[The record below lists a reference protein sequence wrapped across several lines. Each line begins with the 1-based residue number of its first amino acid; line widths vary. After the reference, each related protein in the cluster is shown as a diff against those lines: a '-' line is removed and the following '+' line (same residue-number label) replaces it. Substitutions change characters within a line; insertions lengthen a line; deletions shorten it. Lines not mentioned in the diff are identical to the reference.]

1 MNLPTNTM
9 KAYRFSIILITSV
22 LLGSILGYFWG
33 QEAAVLKPFGD
44 IFLNLLFTA
53 VVPLVFFSIASAV
66 SSITDG
72 LRLGK
77 ILTSMLAV
85 FIVTGI
91 IASLVMV
98 IGVNIFPPAEGL
110 HISFPLPEKIETSS
124 IAQKIVETL
133 TTNDFSGLFSKKNM
147 LAIIL
152 FALLTGFATQMAGDK
167 GKPFASFLAS
177 ANEVMLKLI
186 HIIMYFAPIGLAAY
200 FAYLIGVFGPE
211 LAGSLAR
218 AMALYYP
225 ISIVYFFVA
234 FTLYAIWAAGWQ
246 GMKTFWRNILPATLV
261 ALGTGSSMAT
271 IPVNLQAA
279 NKTGVPRDISEMVI
293 PIGATIHM
301 DGSCL
306 SAILKIALLF
316 GLYGRD
322 FSDPATIATAIG
334 VALLSGTVMSG
345 IPGGGYIGEI
355 LIIQLYGFPMEAM
368 PIVTLIGTLVDPT
381 ATMVNSIG
389 DNVASMMVTR
399 VVEGKN
405 WFLQLGK
412 SNE

>member
-1 MNLPTNTM
+1 M
-9 KAYRFSIILITSV
+9 KAYRFSIILIVFV
-22 LLGSILGYFWG
+22 LFGSILGSFMG
-33 QEAAVLKPFGD
+33 KNAEVLKPLGD

-66 SSITDG
+66 SNITDG

-77 ILTSMLAV
+77 ILGSMLAV
-85 FIVTGI
+85 FIATGI

-98 IGVNIFPPAEGL
+98 VGVNIYPPAEGL
-110 HISFPLPEKIETSS
+110 QISLPAPDKIESSS

-133 TTNDFSGLFSKKNM
+133 TTNDFVGLFSKKNM
-147 LAIIL
+147 LAIIF
-152 FALLTGFATQMAGDK
+152 FALLTGFATQMAGEK
-167 GKPFASFLAS
+167 GKVFGAFLVS

-186 HIIMYFAPIGLAAY
+186 QIIMYFAPIGLAAY
-200 FAYLIGVFGPE
+200 FAYLIGFFGPQ
-211 LAGSLAR
+211 LTQSLWR
-218 AMALYYP
+218 AMVLYYP
-225 ISIVYFFVA
+225 ISIIYFFVA
-234 FTLYAIWAAGWQ
+234 FTLYAIWAAGIK
-246 GMKTFWRNILPATLV
+246 GMKTFWENILPASLV

-271 IPVNLQAA
+271 IPTNLEAA

-322 FSDPATIATAIG
+322 FTDPMTIITAVG

-345 IPGGGYIGEI
+345 IPGGGYIGEV
-355 LIIQLYGFPMEAM
+355 LIIQLYGFPIEAM

-389 DNVASMMVTR
+389 DNVASMMVAR
-399 VVEGKN
+399 IVEGKD
-405 WFLQLGK
+405 WFMRLGTP
-412 SNE
+412 SDVG

>member
-1 MNLPTNTM
+1 MI
-9 KAYRFSIILITSV
+9 KAYRFSIILILSV
-22 LLGSILGYFWG
+22 LFGSFLGYFWG
-33 QEAAVLKPFGD
+33 KEAEVLKPLGD

-66 SSITDG
+66 SNISNG
-72 LRLGK
+72 MRLGK
-77 ILTSMLAV
+77 ILGSMLAV
-85 FIVTGI
+85 FVVTGI
-91 IASLVMV
+91 IASLVM
-98 IGVNIFPPAEGL
+98 ILGVNIFPPAQGL
-110 HISFPLPEKIETSS
+110 HISLPAPDKIEATS

-147 LAIIL
+147 LAIIV
-152 FALLTGFATQMAGDK
+152 FALLTGLATQQAGEK
-167 GKPFASFLAS
+167 GKDFAKFLLS

-186 HIIMYFAPIGLAAY
+186 HLIMYFAPIGLAAY

-225 ISIVYFFVA
+225 ISILYFVIA
-234 FTLYAIWAAGWQ
+234 FTLYAIWAAGVE
-246 GMKTFWRNILPATLV
+246 GMKTFWKNILPASLV

-271 IPVNLQAA
+271 IPANLEAA

-322 FSDPATIATAIG
+322 FTDPVTIITAVG

-355 LIIQLYGFPMEAM
+355 LIIQLYGFPIEAM

-399 VVEGKN
+399 VVEGKD
-405 WFLQLGK
+405 WFLRFHAK
-412 SNE
+412 

>member
-1 MNLPTNTM
+1 M
-9 KAYRFSIILITSV
+9 KAYRFSIILIVSVILGSV
-22 LLGSILGYFWG
+22 LGLFWG
-33 QEAAVLKPFGD
+33 KGAESLKPLGD

-66 SSITDG
+66 SSISDG

-77 ILTSMLAV
+77 ILGSMLAV
-85 FIVTGI
+85 FTVTGI
-91 IASLVMV
+91 IASLIMV

-110 HISFPLPEKIETSS
+110 SISLPAPDKIESSS

-133 TTNDFSGLFSKKNM
+133 TTSDFVGLFSKKNM
-147 LAIIL
+147 LAIIVFAILVGIATNQAKEKGYDFGKFL
-152 FALLTGFATQMAGDK
+152 F
-167 GKPFASFLAS
+167 S

-186 HIIMYFAPIGLAAY
+186 HLIMYAAPVGLGAY

-225 ISIVYFFVA
+225 VSILYFFIA
-234 FTLYAIWAAGWQ
+234 FTLYAIWAAGLE
-246 GMKTFWRNILPATLV
+246 GMKTFWKNILPATLV
-261 ALGTGSSMAT
+261 AVGTGSSMAT
-271 IPVNLQAA
+271 IPVNIEAA
-279 NKTGVPRDISEMVI
+279 NKTGVPKDISEIVI

-316 GLYGRD
+316 GLYGKD
-322 FSDPATIATAIG
+322 FSDPVTILIAVG

-345 IPGGGYIGEI
+345 IPGGGYIGEV
-355 LIIQLYGFPMEAM
+355 LIIQLYGFPLEAM

-399 VVEGKN
+399 VIEGKN
-405 WFLQLGK
+405 WFLSRQGIG
-412 SNE
+412 

>member
-1 MNLPTNTM
+1 M
-9 KAYRFSIILITSV
+9 KAYRFSIILIVSV
-22 LLGSILGYFWG
+22 LLGSVLGYFWG
-33 QEAAVLKPFGD
+33 KGAEILKPLGD

-66 SSITDG
+66 ASITDG

-77 ILTSMLAV
+77 IIGSMLAV
-85 FIVTGI
+85 FTITGI
-91 IASLVMV
+91 IASLIMV
-98 IGVNIFPPAEGL
+98 LGVNIFPPAQGL
-110 HISFPLPEKIETSS
+110 HISLPAPEKIESSS

-133 TTNDFSGLFSKKNM
+133 TTNDFVGMFSKKNM
-147 LAIIL
+147 LAIII
-152 FALLTGFATQMAGDK
+152 FALFTGLATQMAKEK
-167 GKPFASFLAS
+167 GQDFGKFLTS

-186 HIIMYFAPIGLAAY
+186 HIIMYFAPVGLAAY

-225 ISIVYFFVA
+225 ISIIYFFVA
-234 FTLYAIWAAGWQ
+234 FTFYAIWAAGWE
-246 GMKTFWRNILPATLV
+246 GMRTFWKNILPATLV

-271 IPVNLQAA
+271 IPANLEAA

-322 FSDPATIATAIG
+322 FSDPITIATAVG

-345 IPGGGYIGEI
+345 IPGGGYIGEV
-355 LIIQLYGFPMEAM
+355 LIIQLYGFPIEAM

-399 VVEGKN
+399 IVEGKD
-405 WFLQLGK
+405 WFLRFRG
-412 SNE
+412 